1 MKKKFFVSLLAVM
14 LVIVSLCQIA
24 FADFMDEVKKSPNAV
39 VMVSVDN
46 EDCLE
51 LENLKDLKVRGTC
64 PEAGLD
70 ISVPVEEVQM
80 DGETMGLWLGFPS
93 EKISDAIMNK
103 LAEMQGELDLGQLE
117 KDSKLE
123 MPNMEDAGDV
133 IDEVENLLTEVKI
146 TVEGLPENHYVAGSS
161 AVILTHEICKQ
172 AINLIMEAAKE
183 DIGEVSSFSE
193 LFDKLMEQL
202 GLDLDQLLDT
212 AAWTE
217 EDWEALEEMGITP
230 ADIENMKNLIENID
244 PFIEYITS
252 EEFSGILIADV
263 GLTCD
268 CPEMMYYSVEHRYYE
283 RVNGK
288 LKLIGTVEE
297 GEEADAYFL
306 KGISGTII
314 SAKDFK
320 QPVYQGRTYKYLGS
334 YDDAAL
340 YDDYKWQNY
349 KLDSFELGDED
360 YFGLVLRYVYD
371 KDGSAAA
378 GGTAG
383 ASGEGDGQSAPPTGD
398 EAPLGIY
405 VLVLAA
411 ACCATAVTAT
421 MRRKKLR

>member
-1 MKKKFFVSLLAVM
+1 
-14 LVIVSLCQIA
+14 
-24 FADFMDEVKKSPNAV
+24 
-39 VMVSVDN
+39 
-46 EDCLE
+46 
-51 LENLKDLKVRGTC
+51 
-64 PEAGLD
+64 
-70 ISVPVEEVQM
+70 
-80 DGETMGLWLGFPS
+80 
-93 EKISDAIMNK
+93 
-103 LAEMQGELDLGQLE
+103 
-117 KDSKLE
+117 
-123 MPNMEDAGDV
+123 
-133 IDEVENLLTEVKI
+133 
-146 TVEGLPENHYVAGSS
+146 
-161 AVILTHEICKQ
+161 
-172 AINLIMEAAKE
+172 
-183 DIGEVSSFSE
+183 
-193 LFDKLMEQL
+193 
-202 GLDLDQLLDT
+202 
-212 AAWTE
+212 
-217 EDWEALEEMGITP
+217 
-230 ADIENMKNLIENID
+230 
-244 PFIEYITS
+244 
-252 EEFSGILIADV
+252 
-263 GLTCD
+263 
-268 CPEMMYYSVEHRYYE
+268 MMYYSVEHRYYE

-378 GGTAG
+378 GGAAG
-383 ASGEGDGQSAPPTGD
+383 ASGEGDEQSAPPTGD